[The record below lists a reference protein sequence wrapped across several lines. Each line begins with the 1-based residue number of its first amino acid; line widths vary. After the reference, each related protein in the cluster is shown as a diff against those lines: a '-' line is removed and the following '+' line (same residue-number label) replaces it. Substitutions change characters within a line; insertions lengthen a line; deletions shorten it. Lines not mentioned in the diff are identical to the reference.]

1 MNPLRLLVT
10 NCLRATGLF
19 HPLRDARRDWRFRRH
34 NRRLIRDWRRNGCTP
49 PAPDLLKYGVIRDQ
63 ARRHGTRILIETG
76 TFYGNA
82 IFTLRHDFALIHSI
96 ELAPALHAL
105 NARELAHLPHVR
117 LHLGDSAS
125 VLPALLLG
133 LSEPALFW
141 LDGHFCAGPSARAE
155 VDTPIRRE
163 LDHLFALP
171 VGGHVVLIDD
181 ARLFNGRDGYPD
193 LAELRDLVR
202 QHRPSAT
209 CEVELDII
217 RIAPV

>member
-1 MNPLRLLVT
+1 M
-10 NCLRATGLF
+10 
-19 HPLRDARRDWRFRRH
+19 
-34 NRRLIRDWRRNGCTP
+34 
-49 PAPDLLKYGVIRDQ
+49 
-63 ARRHGTRILIETG
+63 
-76 TFYGNA
+76 
-82 IFTLRHDFALIHSI
+82 
-96 ELAPALHAL
+96 
-105 NARELAHLPHVR
+105 AHLPHIR

-171 VGGHVVLIDD
+171 VGRHVVLIDD
-181 ARLFNGRDGYPD
+181 ARLFNGRDGYPA
-193 LAELRDLVR
+193 LAELRDLIR
-202 QHRPSAT
+202 RHRPSAT